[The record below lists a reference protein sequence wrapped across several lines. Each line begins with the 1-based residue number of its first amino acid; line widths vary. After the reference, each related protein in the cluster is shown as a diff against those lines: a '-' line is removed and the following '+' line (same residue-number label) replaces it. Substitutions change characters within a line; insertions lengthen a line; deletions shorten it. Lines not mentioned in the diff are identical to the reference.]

1 MRKSYA
7 TNISDAFNLHSP
19 EAQKLN
25 ELLDEILLT
34 DVIFNDKFEEWY
46 LGKGEEVSRL
56 EYEYRQEHGIY
67 E

>member
-1 MRKSYA
+1 LY
-7 TNISDAFNLHSP
+7 SP

>member
-7 TNISDAFNLHSP
+7 INTSDAFDLHSP
-19 EAQKLN
+19 EAQQLN

-34 DVIFNDKFEEWY
+34 DVIFNDKFEKWY

-56 EYEYRQEHGIY
+56 EYEYRKEHSIY